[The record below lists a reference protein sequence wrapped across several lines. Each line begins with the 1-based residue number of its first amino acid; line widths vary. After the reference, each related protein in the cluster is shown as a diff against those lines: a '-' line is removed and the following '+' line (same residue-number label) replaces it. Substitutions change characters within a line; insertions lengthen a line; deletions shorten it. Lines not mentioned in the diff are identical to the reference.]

1 MVGIDADATVLDA
14 LSLMSSQ
21 GVSSIAVLRGDKF
34 VLGNIS
40 MTDVKVSKRVKGT
53 KKKWFELAINYDI
66 L

>member
-1 MVGIDADATVLDA
+1 MVGIDADASVLDA

-40 MTDVKVSKRVKGT
+40 MTDVKVNK
-53 KKKWFELAINYDI
+53 
-66 L
+66 